1 MLAIPGGL
9 ARNRHPSLFVA
20 AIVQSEVP
28 PAVRDGL
35 RSTGAGRC
43 RPAGRGYAVP
53 MADTDPV
60 TAPATDPAYAQGDQD
75 AEPTMTAPSGPRPD
89 AASHPDA
96 SDEYA
101 DKPDAEGD
109 S

>member
-1 MLAIPGGL
+1 MGMTEP
-9 ARNRHPSLFVA
+9 
-20 AIVQSEVP
+20 
-28 PAVRDGL
+28 
-35 RSTGAGRC
+35 T
-43 RPAGRGYAVP
+43 
-53 MADTDPV
+53 TDPV

-89 AASHPDA
+89 AATHPDP
-96 SDEYA
+96 SDEYE

>member
-1 MLAIPGGL
+1 VADSGGVVTLPGG
-9 ARNRHPSLFVA
+9 
-20 AIVQSEVP
+20 
-28 PAVRDGL
+28 G
-35 RSTGAGRC
+35 TGGAGTR
-43 RPAGRGYAVP
+43 ASGYACG

-60 TAPATDPAYAQGDQD
+60 TSPDTDPAYAQGDQD

-89 AASHPDA
+89 AATHPDA

-101 DKPDAEGD
+101 DKPAAEGD